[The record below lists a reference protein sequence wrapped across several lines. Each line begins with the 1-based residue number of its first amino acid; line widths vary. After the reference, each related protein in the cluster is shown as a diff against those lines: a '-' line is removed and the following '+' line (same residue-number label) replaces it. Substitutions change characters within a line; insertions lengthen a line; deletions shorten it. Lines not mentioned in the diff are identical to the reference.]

1 VHTLELKGQGA
12 GGTQVTK
19 TKLLRVAGRPS
30 GSYTTYLTGFS
41 PRPDTPSAGVPI
53 ETVDVSIVGIPIGQL
68 QVDHSGG
75 VLVSIP
81 SIDRTG
87 SAAPMTIEATSTISG
102 KTVTET
108 IIPIPTT
115 PSLGATGTGDN
126 AIDFAATKFNANGL
140 VHSEGGV
147 HLGGSSNGL
156 TGGVEYATTLSDLG
170 QSNTFSPAATKIAA
184 GQGAPRVPAIA
195 DYRPGGRLSSLPG
208 YRAVPASACVNGE
221 WRPKSPRELSGVVYA
236 PCRVVI
242 AVSGDYPGTVAAE
255 EGISIVASRV
265 TLGSDSDTPG
275 VPSVITD
282 ASGAAVSLIG
292 ADAVLR
298 GQVVAPHADVTVHG
312 ARTQLVCGVVGSTIT
327 VTGAESS
334 APMSGRCGDR

>member
-1 VHTLELKGQGA
+1 M
-12 GGTQVTK
+12 
-19 TKLLRVAGRPS
+19 LLRVAGRPS

-53 ETVDVSIVGIPIGQL
+53 ETVDVSIVGIPIGQF

-81 SIDRTG
+81 TIDRTG
-87 SAAPMTIEATSTISG
+87 SAAPITIEATSAVTG

-115 PSLGATGTGDN
+115 PSLWATGTGDN
-126 AIDFAATKFNANGL
+126 AIDIAATKFNANGL

-147 HLGGSSNGL
+147 RLGGLSTGL
-156 TGGVEYATTLSDLG
+156 TGGTEYATTLSDLG
-170 QSNTFSPAATKIAA
+170 QSNTLTPAATRVAA
-184 GQGAPRVPAIA
+184 GQGAPRVPAMA

-208 YRAVPASACVNGE
+208 YRAVPASACVDGE

-242 AVSGDYPGTVAAE
+242 AVGGDYPGTVAAE
-255 EGISIVASRV
+255 DGISIVASRV
-265 TLGSDSDTPG
+265 TLGSRSDTPG

-292 ADAVLR
+292 AGAVLR
-298 GQVVAPHADVTVHG
+298 GQVVAPHADVIVEG
-312 ARTQLVCGVVGSTIT
+312 ARTQLVCGVVGATIT
-327 VTGAESS
+327 VSGAGGS
-334 APMSGRCGDR
+334 AAMSGRCGNR